1 VPKQLD
7 ERRTLNDVPSPA
19 HDQLTEDE
27 RGANLVSHVPKNYSE
42 AGALMN
48 EPIGERE
55 ALWNDFLTTWPI
67 ARLEKM
73 TLPEYSRAGDK
84 DCFTYWLE
92 SRTEGLGSIWGG
104 SAFKFGIYGRKDHTP
119 KPSGE
124 GVMYGTEY
132 AWAEKYGATPEE
144 AFARVRGLIVQ
155 IARASNADD
164 LQAIESADLGIVTKW
179 KIAFLYQRRDHPSIL
194 NIYKLRH
201 LRTLAGDTEDKS
213 AGELHRA
220 LTAKLNGKHIL
231 AYGDELWTRVQ
242 AIEAAQLSAKEA
254 YEILQAS
261 KSYTPVKPATEKMAG
276 FENASHLQ
284 LALALD
290 NKAPTIYLSPG
301 PWLESVKGV
310 LTSIDEY
317 DAARSR
323 SSNLAANA
331 PKLAV
336 GQPVVRVKLDTRAAF
351 AQLLEAYDGSD
362 VSSGEA
368 PVLTSAVGPAEAIPL
383 NQIFYGPPGTG
394 KTYRTIAEAVRIID
408 PPFFAKNLADRAVL
422 KQRFDAMAKN
432 GQVQFVTFHQSFS
445 YEDFVE
451 GLRPLPP
458 DDNGPLRYDVIDGIF
473 KSICDAAETQV
484 VRRAEAPTDITKRTI
499 WKMSLGNTLNDEAV
513 FYDECIGGGYAL
525 LGYGKNIDFSACK
538 SPSDVREAYK
548 KAGVDTSQLPD
559 YAVASVAT
567 FLLKVKK
574 HDLMVVTD
582 GNFKFRAIGEVVGD
596 YEFAPRD
603 DWDGF
608 AQKRRVKWLRV
619 YEPSQPYTEL
629 MKKQFVQR
637 TLYQLG
643 PDSIDLQKLENLLH
657 SGEDASDTGA
667 DRKGDA
673 RKVLIIDEINRG
685 NVSRIFGEL
694 ITLIEASKRKG
705 QPEALE
711 VILPYS
717 KRPFSVPSN
726 VYLIGTMNTADRSL
740 TSLDVALRRRF
751 AFVEIRPDLQ
761 RLEGILV
768 EGKIA
773 VGDLLGAMNARIEA
787 LLDRDH
793 CIGHSYFMHLKP
805 SSPLSDLAEVFRRS
819 VIPLLQEYFFD
830 DWGRIRLV
838 LNDHRKQNPQ
848 HCFLTA
854 PQQSIESL
862 FGQQVGLPEDK
873 RWVINESAFN
883 FASTYLETIGDFS
896 E

>member
-1 VPKQLD
+1 
-7 ERRTLNDVPSPA
+7 
-19 HDQLTEDE
+19 
-27 RGANLVSHVPKNYSE
+27 
-42 AGALMN
+42 MN

-55 ALWNDFLTTWPI
+55 ALWNDFLATWPI

-73 TLPEYSRAGDK
+73 TLEEYSRAGDK

-124 GVMYGTEY
+124 GVIYGTEY
-132 AWAEKYGATPEE
+132 AWAEKYGSTADE
-144 AFARVRGLIVQ
+144 AFTKVRGLIVQ
-155 IARASNADD
+155 IA
-164 LQAIESADLGIVTKW
+164 QAAGAGDMQTIESADLGIVTKW
-179 KIAFLYQRRDHPSIL
+179 KIAFLYQKRDKPSIL

-201 LRTLAGDTEDKS
+201 LRALVGDTGDRS
-213 AGELHRA
+213 AGELHKA
-220 LTAKLNGKHIL
+220 LTAKVNGKHIL
-231 AYGDELWTRVQ
+231 AYGDELWSRVQ
-242 AIEAAQLSAKEA
+242 AVEAALLSTKEA
-254 YEILQAS
+254 HEILQRS
-261 KSYTPVKPATEKMAG
+261 KSYKPVKPATDKMAG
-276 FENASHLQ
+276 FATSTHRQ

-301 PWLESVKGV
+301 PWLESVKGA

-317 DAARSR
+317 DATRSR

-331 PKLAV
+331 PQLAV
-336 GQPVVRVKLDTRAAF
+336 GLPMVRVKLDTRAAF
-351 AQLLEAYDGSD
+351 AQLLDAYEGGE
-362 VSSGEA
+362 VSAGDEPLA
-368 PVLTSAVGPAEAIPL
+368 PISAGPAEATTL

-394 KTYRTIAEAVRIID
+394 KTYRTISEAVRIID
-408 PPFFAKNLADRAVL
+408 PHFFAQNLANRAAL
-422 KQRFDAMAKN
+422 KQRYDAMARN
-432 GQVQFVTFHQSFS
+432 GHVQFVTFHQSFS

-451 GLRPLPP
+451 GLRPMPP
-458 DDNGPLRYDVIDGIF
+458 DDTGSLRYEVVDGIF
-473 KSICDAAETQV
+473 KSICETAETQV
-484 VRRAEAPTDITKRTI
+484 VKRADPPSDVSKRTV
-499 WKMSLGNTLNDEAV
+499 WKMSLGNTQNDEAV
-513 FYDECIGGGYAL
+513 FYDECIAGGYAL
-525 LGYGKNIDFSACK
+525 LGYGKNIDFSASK
-538 SPSDVREAYK
+538 SPADVREAYE
-548 KAGVDTSQLPD
+548 KAGVDASQLPD
-559 YAVASVAT
+559 YAVTSVAT

-574 HDLMVVTD
+574 NDLLVVTD

-596 YEFAPRD
+596 YEFAPRED
-603 DWDGF
+603 FDGF

-657 SGEDASDTGA
+657 SDDDPTDQTSDGKGE
-667 DRKGDA
+667 A
-673 RKVLIIDEINRG
+673 RRVLIIDEINRG

-694 ITLIEASKRKG
+694 ITLVEASKRKG

-711 VILPYS
+711 VVLPYS
-717 KRPFSVPSN
+717 KRRFGVPSN

-761 RLEGILV
+761 QLEGILV

-773 VGDLLGAMNARIEA
+773 VRDLLGAMNARIEA

-793 CIGHSYFMHLKP
+793 CIGHSYFMHLKA
-805 SSPLSDLAEVFRRS
+805 SSPLSELADVFRRS

-838 LNDHRKQNPQ
+838 LNDHRKPNAQ
-848 HCFLTA
+848 HCFLVA
-854 PQQSIESL
+854 PRHSVESL
-862 FGQQVGLPEDK
+862 LGQQVGLPEDK
-873 RWVINESAFN
+873 RWMINESALN
-883 FASTYLETIGDFS
+883 FASAYLETIGDFS